1 MYNKI
6 IGGLMKKKN
15 IILIIAIV
23 IFILMLIPVPIR
35 LKDGGSVEYKAILY
49 KYTKIHRINEKSS
62 TGYEDGWEL
71 RILGLQVGGKVNTY
85 VEAEQQIKE
94 VVSCL
99 ENELGGYLLT
109 EQDNL
114 IDIPLSDIK
123 NINPDKIEIF
133 KGKYASKHKENMYL
147 IIFPKNGTYEA
158 EVMNNF
164 EEYFSKKFSVY
175 QTFSSPVIPTIY
187 IHTENNDIDMKSL
200 TDKCVT
206 NNVNQNSN
214 SLPTS
219 TINKINETNK
229 IVIKSGE
236 KELSVIKDSDKI
248 KEILDAISSAK
259 KYGDVCLSDGHGFDI
274 EMYNDNKL
282 IDTVEVWSDGRR
294 VLPKSE
300 KGCYYSISN
309 GIDLR
314 KIIERETDVI
324 FYSILDYTETCAE
337 ALELIYE
344 NNSNKYYLSCIK
356 SDKLMIKFMIDN
368 KVMTLKSAL
377 ENNLISADKVASE
390 YPDVLIKE

>member
-1 MYNKI
+1 
-6 IGGLMKKKN
+6 MKKKN

>member
-1 MYNKI
+1 
-6 IGGLMKKKN
+6 
-15 IILIIAIV
+15 
-23 IFILMLIPVPIR
+23 
-35 LKDGGSVEYKAILY
+35 
-49 KYTKIHRINEKSS
+49 
-62 TGYEDGWEL
+62 
-71 RILGLQVGGKVNTY
+71 
-85 VEAEQQIKE
+85 
-94 VVSCL
+94 
-99 ENELGGYLLT
+99 
-109 EQDNL
+109 
-114 IDIPLSDIK
+114 
-123 NINPDKIEIF
+123 
-133 KGKYASKHKENMYL
+133 MYL